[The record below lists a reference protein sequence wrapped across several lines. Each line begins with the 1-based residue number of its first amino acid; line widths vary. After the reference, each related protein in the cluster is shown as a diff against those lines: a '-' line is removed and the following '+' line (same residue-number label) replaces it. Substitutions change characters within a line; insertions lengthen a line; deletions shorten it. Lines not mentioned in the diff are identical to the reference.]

1 MVKKLKIPSEIVY
14 FISIILLS
22 LSVAMLAVTDYG
34 VSMIVAPAFILSE
47 KISWLS
53 FGQSEYIIQGL
64 LFVIFCIL
72 MKKVKIHFFFAF
84 LNTIIYGA
92 VLDLWR
98 MLPIFNTAVTTPDS
112 LPTVTRVSFFIIG
125 MTLTSFSVALSFRA
139 YLHPQVYDFFVKGVT
154 ERYKIDKAKFK
165 TAFDITFL
173 ITGTVFSL
181 ILFKGFVGIKLGTL
195 IMAVFNG
202 SLIGFFS
209 KLFDKYLDSTPICKK
224 LAKYFEI

>member
-1 MVKKLKIPSEIVY
+1 MKNFKPIYLV
-14 FISIILLS
+14 
-22 LSVAMLAVTDYG
+22 
-34 VSMIVAPAFILSE
+34 
-47 KISWLS
+47 S
-53 FGQSEYIIQGL
+53 FGT
-64 LFVIFCIL
+64 C
-72 MKKVKIHFFFAF
+72 
-84 LNTIIYGA
+84 IIYGA
-92 VLDLWR
+92 ALDMWR
-98 MLPIFNTAVTTPDS
+98 TIIPAFNPNITVPGSMPMPVRIAMLCLGMIITA
-112 LPTVTRVSFFIIG
+112 
-125 MTLTSFSVALSFRA
+125 FSVALFFHT
-139 YLHPQVYDFFVKGVT
+139 YLYPQVYDFFVKGVT